1 MGNETPVS
9 GVRVLSKDMIAGE
22 SESERAL
29 WVLPA
34 AALEEEQVG
43 IQQQAWAAVVAL
55 AVCTM

>member
-29 WVLPA
+29 
-34 AALEEEQVG
+34 
-43 IQQQAWAAVVAL
+43 
-55 AVCTM
+55 